1 MFIPRIFHFSL
12 LLLKERFKKFDNLK
26 ISVAEIE
33 KLPFTNNKFDFVV
46 SSGTLSYGDNKKVM
60 LEIHRVLKKNGIFI
74 CVDLL
79 NNNLIYRV
87 NRWFHYIKGNRSLR
101 TIKQMPSI
109 SLIKEYELMFDKIE
123 TRFFGSIS
131 WLTPLISQILSK
143 KATKIFSDNFDNFFK
158 IKKKSAFKFVM
169 IAKK

>member
-1 MFIPRIFHFSL
+1 M
-12 LLLKERFKKFDNLK
+12 LKERFKKFDNLK

-74 CVDLL
+74 CVDSL
-79 NNNLIYRV
+79 NNNLIYRA

-131 WLTPLISQILSK
+131 WLTPLIS
-143 KATKIFSDNFDNFFK
+143 
-158 IKKKSAFKFVM
+158 KFLV
-169 IAKK
+169 